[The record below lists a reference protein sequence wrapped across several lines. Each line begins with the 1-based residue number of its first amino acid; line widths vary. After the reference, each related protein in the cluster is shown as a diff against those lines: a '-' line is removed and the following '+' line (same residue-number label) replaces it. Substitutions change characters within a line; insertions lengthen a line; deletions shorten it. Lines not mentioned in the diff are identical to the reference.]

1 MKWVQWGLNITRI
14 DQLLLWE
21 GSVLVAI
28 VLSFVSAVAPL
39 RRLHVI
45 KTFTKKNLFDFIFL
59 EILGLPFQRA
69 CGFVVCFVSSLS
81 VL

>member
-39 RRLHVI
+39 RRLHVT
-45 KTFTKKNLFDFIFL
+45 KTFAKKNLFDFIFL
-59 EILGLPFQRA
+59 EILGFSFQRV
-69 CGFVVCFVSSLS
+69 CGFVVCFVSSIS